1 MSATRTIGIMAA
13 VGLAYVITKGT
24 LAAPTPPTPAQSE
37 YDKTYAAVQAG
48 MQKRQDEE
56 NAAEAL
62 KAKTVG
68 DFATT
73 GTGAFTS
80 ADICK
85 AAISMEMGQPTK
97 TMKTKHAEA
106 NPEIFY
112 RRSDGDSFRYRC
124 QVSEGRVIWSTLL
137 TDTNK
142 WGRWRNRYSE
152 GDASTTYSVSNGV
165 LTISNDQSGDQTFK
179 KKDF

>member
-1 MSATRTIGIMAA
+1 MLTKRTTGIVLA
-13 VGLAYVITKGT
+13 VGLAYVVARGM
-24 LAAPTPPTPAQSE
+24 LNAPAPHTPAQSE

-56 NAAEAL
+56 NATEAL
-62 KAKTVG
+62 KTKSAR
-68 DFATT
+68 DFA
-73 GTGAFTS
+73 GAGASTFTN

-85 AAISMEMGQPTK
+85 AAISVEMGRPTK
-97 TMKTKHAEA
+97 TMKTQHAEA
-106 NPEIFY
+106 NPEIYY
-112 RRSDGDSFRYRC
+112 RRADGDSFRYRC
-124 QVSEGRVIWSTLL
+124 QVSEGRVIWSTFLA
-137 TDTNK
+137 DTNK